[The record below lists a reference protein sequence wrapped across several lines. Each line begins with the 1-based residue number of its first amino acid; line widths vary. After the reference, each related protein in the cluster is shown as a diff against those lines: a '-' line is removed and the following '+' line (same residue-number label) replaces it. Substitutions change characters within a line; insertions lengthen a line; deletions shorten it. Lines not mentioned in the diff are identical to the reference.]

1 MNKTYH
7 YMINKQFVVYEQ
19 MDAELTVINLQKGY
33 YFIGKDSAIDIF
45 LSLENAQTINDIV
58 DQIMTVYSVQE
69 NVVRKEVATLLDS
82 WLKNDLISKV
92 DDATQNITAEPNPMA
107 ELKPWTQPI
116 FIAFDDMRDL
126 LLLDPI
132 HDTNLDEQGWP
143 VAGK

>member
-1 MNKTYH
+1 
-7 YMINKQFVVYEQ
+7 MINKQFVVYEQ

-58 DQIMTVYSVQE
+58 GQMMTVYSVQE
-69 NVVRKEVATLLDS
+69 TVVREEVASLVDS
-82 WLKNDLISKV
+82 WLKNDLISEV
-92 DDATQNITAEPNPMA
+92 DDASQNLVAEPSPMA

>member
-1 MNKTYH
+1 
-7 YMINKQFVVYEQ
+7 MINKQFVVYEQ

-58 DQIMTVYSVQE
+58 GQMMTIYSVQE
-69 NVVRKEVATLLDS
+69 TVVREEVASLVDS
-82 WLKNDLISKV
+82 WLKNDLISEL
-92 DDATQNITAEPNPMA
+92 DDASQNLIAEPSPMA

>member
-1 MNKTYH
+1 
-7 YMINKQFVVYEQ
+7 MINKQFVVYEL

-58 DQIMTVYSVQE
+58 GQMMTVYSVQE
-69 NVVRKEVATLLDS
+69 TVVREEVASLVDS
-82 WLKNDLISKV
+82 WLKNDLISEV
-92 DDATQNITAEPNPMA
+92 DDASQNLIAEPSPMA
-107 ELKPWTQPI
+107 ELKPWTQPM

-126 LLLDPI
+126 LMLEPI
-132 HDTNLDEQGWP
+132 PETNLDEEGWP

>member
-1 MNKTYH
+1 
-7 YMINKQFVVYEQ
+7 MINKQFVVYELL
-19 MDAELTVINLQKGY
+19 DAELTVINLQKGY
-33 YFIGKDSAIDIF
+33 YYIGKNSAIDIF

-58 DQIMTVYSVQE
+58 GQMMTVYSVQE
-69 NVVRKEVATLLDS
+69 TVVREEVASLVDS
-82 WLKNDLISKV
+82 WLKNDLISEV
-92 DDATQNITAEPNPMA
+92 DDASQNLIAEPSPMA

-132 HDTNLDEQGWP
+132 HETNLDEQGWP

>member
-1 MNKTYH
+1 MNKSCH
-7 YMINKQFVVYEQ
+7 YMINKKFVVYEQ

-58 DQIMTVYSVQE
+58 GQMMTLYSVQE
-69 NVVRKEVATLLDS
+69 GIVREEVASLVDS
-82 WLKNDLISKV
+82 WLKNDLISEV
-92 DDATQNITAEPNPMA
+92 DDASQNLIAEPSPIA

-116 FIAFDDMRDL
+116 FIAFDDIRDL

-132 HDTNLDEQGWP
+132 HATDLDEQGWP

>member
-1 MNKTYH
+1 
-7 YMINKQFVVYEQ
+7 MINKKFVVYEQ

-58 DQIMTVYSVQE
+58 GQMMTLYSVQE
-69 NVVRKEVATLLDS
+69 GIVREEVASLVDS
-82 WLKNDLISKV
+82 WLKNDLISEV
-92 DDATQNITAEPNPMA
+92 DDASQNLIAEPSPIA

-116 FIAFDDMRDL
+116 FIAFDDIRDL

-132 HDTNLDEQGWP
+132 HATDLDEQGWP